1 MVTDSKPSPCELLEA
16 RFVDLLG
23 RVKAIAIPLKQ
34 PSSDPA
40 AIAADPAVR
49 AGISTDGSSI
59 AGYARV
65 ENSDLHLSPD
75 PQTVFLLPYHPGRAA
90 AFCDVRE
97 RGPAGENAPFPLD
110 PRGRL
115 KAVLA
120 EHLSPGQR
128 IEIKPELEFYLLRG
142 DGPAD
147 AAGYVDVYPRDELCH
162 HMDRVYRTLNQMG
175 VPAERVHHENGPGQ
189 VEVEL
194 DFAPILPQA
203 DHLSAAKTAIQAIAY
218 QEGLRATF
226 MPKPFANIA
235 GSGMHVHFRLFD
247 EAANLFGARLPAGPG
262 ELTDTARHF
271 VAGLLSHARALTA
284 ICNPAVNSYKRLVPG
299 HEAPVHICWGHRN
312 RSVLVRIPLFTDP
325 AKASIE
331 FRSPD
336 ATCNFHLALAAIVA
350 AGMDGVRRQL
360 APPDPRTEN
369 IDALPP
375 GQLRRLGIKPLPSD
389 LGEALDALE
398 RDEVVLAA
406 LGEHIAPRFL
416 DLHRATWDEYLHA
429 AVTDW
434 ELVTYRDR

>member
-1 MVTDSKPSPCELLEA
+1 MIPDSKPSPCELLEA
-16 RFVDLLG
+16 RFVDLVG
-23 RVKAIAIPLKQ
+23 RAKAIAIPLKQ
-34 PSSDPA
+34 PS
-40 AIAADPAVR
+40 ADPARIATDPAVL
-49 AGISTDGSSI
+49 AGISVDGSSI
-59 AGYARV
+59 TGYAHV

-90 AFCDVRE
+90 AFCDVRQ
-97 RGPAGENAPFPLD
+97 RGVAGEHTPFPLD

-120 EHLSPGQR
+120 ERLAPHQQ
-128 IEIKPELEFYLLRG
+128 IHIKPELEFYFLRG
-142 DGPAD
+142 DRPAD
-147 AAGYVDVYPRDELCH
+147 AAGYVDVYPREELCH
-162 HMDRVYRTLNQMG
+162 HMDRVYRVLNQMG
-175 VPAERVHHENGPGQ
+175 VPVERVHHENGPGQ

-194 DFAPILPQA
+194 DYAPILAQA

-247 EAANLFGARLPAGPG
+247 EAACLFGAGPG
-262 ELTDTARHF
+262 ELTDTARYF
-271 VAGLLSHARALTA
+271 IAGLLAHARALTA
-284 ICNPAVNSYKRLVPG
+284 ICNPTVNSYKRLVPG

-312 RSVLVRIPLFTDP
+312 RSVLVRVPLSTDP
-325 AKASIE
+325 AKAAVE

-350 AGMDGVRRQL
+350 AGMDGVRRRL

-369 IDALPP
+369 IDALSS

-416 DLHRATWDEYLHA
+416 DLHRAAWDEYLHG

-434 ELVTYRDR
+434 EWTTYADV